1 MADKWTW
8 YRAAIAAKNEGKP
21 LPPIKVDQPE
31 CGVFWRKASKAGG
44 RIPVLINLDD
54 NGELYARCGTRES
67 HRLEDASRIWSW
79 CAENVV
85 DRDSYK
91 HAYEAGTWPDGTP
104 TAAADASGPA
114 AAGDNLPTDPY
125 ERLKAQV
132 DDKLAS
138 AQSFLE
144 DAKAKPD
151 KTRAD
156 MARNIQAE
164 LLALNKTANNM
175 HVTEKAPHLAACRE
189 VDDKFRFRDTVATIC
204 ARLRTVFENIAKR
217 LEAEANETARREH
230 ERKVREAEE
239 ERQRL
244 EAERAKKL
252 ADDPIAAL
260 TEDAPELPMAPP
272 PPEPVKVNVGGGVG
286 RAAGLKTVWVPEII
300 DYEATLK
307 HYSKHPD
314 IRAAVEKLVRA
325 DAKVHKEATN
335 VPGVKMTAD
344 RKAA

>member
-1 MADKWTW
+1 MADQWTW

-21 LPPIKVDQPE
+21 LPPIKTDQPE

-44 RIPVLINLDD
+44 RIPVLINLDG
-54 NGELYARCGTRES
+54 NGELYARCGTRET
-67 HRLEDASRIWSW
+67 HRLEDAARVWSW
-79 CAENVV
+79 CAENVT

-91 HAYEAGTWPDGTP
+91 HAWETGTWPDGTP
-104 TAAADASGPA
+104 TTAMDGGPA
-114 AAGDNLPTDPY
+114 PAGDNLPADPY
-125 ERLKAQV
+125 EALKLQV

-144 DAKAKPD
+144 DARAKPD

-156 MARNIQAE
+156 MARNIQSE

-189 VDDKFRFRDTVATIC
+189 VDDKFRFRDTVTTIC

-217 LEAEANETARREH
+217 LEAEANEAARREH

-244 EAERAKKL
+244 EAERKKKVE
-252 ADDPIAAL
+252 DDPVAAL
-260 TEDAPELPMAPP
+260 TEDAPELPMLPLA
-272 PPEPVKVNVGGGVG
+272 PEPVKVQVGGGIG

-314 IRAAVEKLVRA
+314 VKAVIEKLVNAETRLN
-325 DAKVHKEATN
+325 KETTSI
-335 VPGVKMTAD
+335 PGVNIKKD